1 MQVSINAYNPYSN
14 TQIKAVSESK
24 SESVAQKSAAFPF
37 SEEAKSTQQQVISS
51 QSLVSDAVGN
61 ALLALQEVATTTPQ
75 NHSVASIK
83 SASAEDNEAARP
95 AMNTD
100 KGDITVDLDEY
111 FSNDPVSN
119 ETRNLDELPPLLL
132 PSAENI
138 EAMSKHASAKFMNML
153 AEYNIPTPPD
163 KITYDQQGKM
173 HISDDYPYANELKQ
187 ALKDNPGLDR
197 ELRSINAISG
207 HYVEMQERMPFIE
220 GMASA
225 GSKAEVDEIIAKYSH
240 LLSDN
245 SNDKSI
251 ALTFSKGG
259 ALNITSDGS
268 PIKLT

>member
-14 TQIKAVSESK
+14 TQIKAISETK
-24 SESVAQKSAAFPF
+24 SESVAQESATFPF

-61 ALLALQEVATTTPQ
+61 ALLALQEVAMTTQ
-75 NHSVASIK
+75 NHSVESVK
-83 SASAEDNEAARP
+83 SPSTKDNEVALP
-95 AMNTD
+95 VMNTD

-111 FSNDPVSN
+111 FSNDPVSS

-207 HYVEMQERMPFIE
+207 HYVEMQEGMPFTE
-220 GMASA
+220 GMANA
-225 GSKAEVDEIIAKYSH
+225 GAKAEVDKIIAKYSH

-245 SNDKSI
+245 SNYKSI
-251 ALTFSKGG
+251 ALTFSKNG